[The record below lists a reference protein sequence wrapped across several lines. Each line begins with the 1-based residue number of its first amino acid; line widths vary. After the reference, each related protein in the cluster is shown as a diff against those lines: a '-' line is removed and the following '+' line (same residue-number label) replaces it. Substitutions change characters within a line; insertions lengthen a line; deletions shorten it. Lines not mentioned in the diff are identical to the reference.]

1 MNNYKHLKDQIAKL
15 QNSNESL
22 VKEVSDLKLMYSVNQ
37 EKLKEYLN
45 KLESNDRELIA
56 SLTENKRLSRFNQ
69 DLQQENLMLTKNL
82 KDSETKNRDFF
93 NELTEKRNLVNHL
106 QEQMMINSNQNEAFK
121 AKTTHLESQIDE
133 NERFLHQMKQNEQIV
148 LKLAMDFQQ
157 EMEYTIKSTQNF
169 FLKLTPDFKILLKNT
184 EKSLEFIV
192 KTQDFFSSKSREN
205 PDSLIKTFRNSI
217 DLLLSS
223 LEEALEDLNKQTEI
237 STKGTKNI
245 EILER
250 EVKRLNREEIFNIDK
265 EKELIRE
272 IENLKE
278 GKNLLEREKEKI
290 SNE

>member
-15 QNSNESL
+15 QNTNESL

-93 NELTEKRNLVNHL
+93 TELTEKRNIVNHL
-106 QEQMMINSNQNEAFK
+106 QEQMMINSNQNESFK

-157 EMEYTIKSTQNF
+157 EMEYSIKSAQNF
-169 FLKLTPDFKILLKNT
+169 FLNLTPDLKILLK
-184 EKSLEFIV
+184 KSLEFIV

-205 PDSLIKTFRNSI
+205 PDSLIKPFRNSI

-223 LEEALEDLNKQTEI
+223 LEEALEDLNKQSEI
-237 STKGTKNI
+237 STKGNKNI

-250 EVKRLNREEIFNIDK
+250 EVKRLNREEIFNKDK

-272 IENLKE
+272 VENLKE
-278 GKNLLEREKEKI
+278 AKNLVEREKEKLF
-290 SNE
+290 NE

>member
-15 QNSNESL
+15 QNTNESL

-93 NELTEKRNLVNHL
+93 TELTEKRNIVNHL
-106 QEQMMINSNQNEAFK
+106 QEQMMINSNQNESFK

-157 EMEYTIKSTQNF
+157 EMEYSIKSAQNF
-169 FLKLTPDFKILLKNT
+169 FLNLTPDLKILLK
-184 EKSLEFIV
+184 KSLEFIV

-223 LEEALEDLNKQTEI
+223 LEEALEDLNKQSEI
-237 STKGTKNI
+237 STKGNKNI

-250 EVKRLNREEIFNIDK
+250 EVKRLNREEIFNKDK

-272 IENLKE
+272 VENLKE
-278 GKNLLEREKEKI
+278 AKNLVEREKEKLF
-290 SNE
+290 NE

>member
-15 QNSNESL
+15 QNTNESL
-22 VKEVSDLKLMYSVNQ
+22 VKEVSDLRLMYSVNQ

-69 DLQQENLMLTKNL
+69 DLKQENLMLTKNL

-93 NELTEKRNLVNHL
+93 NELTEKRNLVKHL

-157 EMEYTIKSTQNF
+157 EMEYSIKSTLNF
-169 FLKLTPDFKILLKNT
+169 FVKLTPDFKILLKNT
-184 EKSLEFIV
+184 EKSLEFMV
-192 KTQDFFSSKSREN
+192 KAQDFFSSKSREN
-205 PDSLIKTFRNSI
+205 PDSLIQNFRNSL

-223 LEEALEDLNKQTEI
+223 LEEALEDLNKQSDI

-250 EVKRLNREEIFNIDK
+250 EVKRLNREEIFNKDK
-265 EKELIRE
+265 EKELVRE

-278 GKNLLEREKEKI
+278 AKNLVEREKEKFF
-290 SNE
+290 NE